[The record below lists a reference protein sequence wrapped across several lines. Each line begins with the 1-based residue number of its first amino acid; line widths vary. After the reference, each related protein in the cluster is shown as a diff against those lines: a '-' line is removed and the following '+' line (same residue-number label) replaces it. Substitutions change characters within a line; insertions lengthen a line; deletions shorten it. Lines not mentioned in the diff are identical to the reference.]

1 MGWPRPKYLKQD
13 RDASLGKMSA
23 LGAFNT
29 QLIRFFQE
37 LRDTYTEERDIR
49 LALEAI
55 EGAKKINPK
64 LILDLFYEHVYR
76 DLHEGIQRE
85 DEEFVIGYANSKIS
99 AQFNEMSPALL
110 IFNKHWPAMSE
121 ANRKAIWNYLKVLC
135 LLCEKARAAR
145 VGF

>member
-1 MGWPRPKYLKQD
+1 
-13 RDASLGKMSA
+13 MSA

-37 LRDTYTEERDIR
+37 LSETYPEERDIR

-55 EGAKKINPK
+55 EGVKKINPRM
-64 LILDLFYEHVYR
+64 ILDLFWEHVHR
-76 DLHEGIQRE
+76 DLGEAIQRE
-85 DEEFVIGYANSKIS
+85 DEEVVIAYAKKTI
-99 AQFNEMSPALL
+99 AGQFNEMSPALL
-110 IFNKHWPAMSE
+110 IFDKHWPAMTD

-135 LLCEKARAAR
+135 LLCEKARASR